1 MRTKILLVSA
11 MLLCFV
17 AVADT
22 EGNRQ
27 VYDPGSGAGKS
38 FLFTARKLGVPILR
52 ASIKLAYGLQEE
64 GRPLSRIHAEVRSL
78 NPLGFL
84 FRMNNRFTS
93 VMEADTC
100 SPVRYVKEIDQE
112 GLLIKRKQYHQ
123 ILTFDP
129 MEKKVV
135 VENGGEREKREIPV
149 PSETYDPLSMFGRCY
164 LKEELHPG
172 QEIRMSIF
180 DGVKLRQMIFHSKKE
195 RVKSKHFGEVD
206 AVCLESST
214 SFSTFGEKEGGIRIC
229 YTLDGKKTP
238 ISMELS
244 LPVGNVRF
252 DLEDAE
258 EG

>member
-1 MRTKILLVSA
+1 
-11 MLLCFV
+11 MLSWFA
-17 AVADT
+17 AVAYTD
-22 EGNRQ
+22 GNRQ
-27 VYDPGSGAGKS
+27 VSDPRPGVGKS

-64 GRPLSRIHAEVRSL
+64 GRPLCQIHAAVRSVSS
-78 NPLGFL
+78 LGFL
-84 FRMNNRFTS
+84 FHMNNRFTS
-93 VMEADTC
+93 IMEADTC
-100 SPVRYVKEIDQE
+100 SPIRYMKEIDQG
-112 GLLIKRKQYHQ
+112 GLLIEKKHYTQT
-123 ILTFDP
+123 LTFDSSQ
-129 MEKKVV
+129 KKVV
-135 VENGGEREKREIPV
+135 IENGEEKEKREIPI

-164 LKEELHPG
+164 LKEELRPG

-214 SFSTFGEKEGGIRIC
+214 SFSTFGEKEGGIRIW